1 LCRFQGSTA
10 DRPGDKANKRGAR
23 GSHASMA
30 AMRYNI
36 SRGPLAPNVNVP
48 NELDKVKVLKELR

>member
-1 LCRFQGSTA
+1 
-10 DRPGDKANKRGAR
+10 
-23 GSHASMA
+23 
-30 AMRYNI
+30 MRYNI